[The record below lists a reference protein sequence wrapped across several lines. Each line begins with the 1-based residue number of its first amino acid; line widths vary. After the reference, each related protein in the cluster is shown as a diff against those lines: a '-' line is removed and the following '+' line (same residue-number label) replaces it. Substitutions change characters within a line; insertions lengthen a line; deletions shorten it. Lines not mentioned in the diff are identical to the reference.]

1 LTGPDGIGSAGSP
14 SRLEEESM
22 KISDN
27 SVVSIHYKLTNDE
40 GVLIDTSEGSDP
52 LVYMHG
58 TDSLI
63 PGLER
68 ELTGKA
74 AGEQFQVRILPEDGY
89 GLVDEELIDTI
100 DRSVLDG
107 IDDIQ
112 VGMQLES
119 KDPEGDIRYVIVQ
132 ALTESTVTLNA
143 NAPLAG
149 HVLNFDVSI
158 DGVREALPEEIDHGH
173 PH

>member
-1 LTGPDGIGSAGSP
+1 MNIGDGC
-14 SRLEEESM
+14 
-22 KISDN
+22 
-27 SVVSIHYKLTNDE
+27 VVSIHYKLTDHA
-40 GVLIDTSEGSDP
+40 GVLIDSSEDKDP

-68 ELTGKA
+68 ELTGRPQ
-74 AGEQFQVRILPEDGY
+74 GDEFQVTIAPEDGY
-89 GLVDEELIDTI
+89 GLVDEDLIDTV
-100 DRSVLDG
+100 DRSKLSG

-119 KDPEGDIRYVIVQ
+119 TDPEGNVVFVIVQ
-132 ALTESTVTLNA
+132 ALSETTITLNA

-149 HVLNFDVSI
+149 HVLNFDIRV
-158 DGVREALPEEIDHGH
+158 DGVRQARPEEVEHGH
-173 PH
+173 PHETQ